1 MEKIQLLLTLFSF
14 VYVWVYKGGEVYN
27 FAENL
32 RTQLGMWCNGRNNCL
47 HEMAKFEDGED
58 AEWQAKLKKACDVA
72 RDGQS
77 LMRKVDKEHARL
89 RRLAA
94 KS

>member
-1 MEKIQLLLTLFSF
+1 MKNTKKHWIAALA
-14 VYVWVYKGGEVYN
+14 V
-27 FAENL
+27 FAL
-32 RTQLGMWCNGRNNCL
+32 CL
-47 HEMAKFEDGED
+47 VACKERDTHYEYGED